1 MQMCMYFFI
10 KAVYILLVKY
20 IFSII
25 LISNCLYQR
34 VLKKKILQSKVNIL
48 WRVRTIKIV
57 K

>member
-34 VLKKKILQSKVNIL
+34 VLKKKNSII
-48 WRVRTIKIV
+48 
-57 K
+57 